1 MGWWFRAVLAAMADP
16 SSTSCSPKDA
26 RNTTLDITKTV
37 SCAPDVQSWRDVVK
51 GVVQFHPQ
59 ATYVTLYACCALGVF
74 AALYIA
80 GSPTSAWQHLRRTQ
94 RVKAVWGRSM
104 VSLVSLFTA
113 LVMFVGCVQEQ
124 IFPGGVPPEGMRCGS
139 MGAVRSMAAGA
150 SGASGVA
157 GAAGALNDTAIAS
170 SGSQL
175 GSQLG
180 VNVVGAT
187 WASPWAVLYSFCAL
201 LSLHIRSVTIII
213 SYYL

>member
-16 SSTSCSPKDA
+16 AMTSCSPKDA
-26 RNTTLDITKTV
+26 RNATLDITKTV
-37 SCAPDVQSWRDVVK
+37 SCDPDVQSWRDVVK

-59 ATYVTLYACCALGVF
+59 TTYVILYACCALWVF
-74 AALYIA
+74 VALYMA

-139 MGAVRSMAAGA
+139 MAAGA
-150 SGASGVA
+150 SGASGAAGGA
-157 GAAGALNDTAIAS
+157 GAAGALNDTTSA
-170 SGSQL
+170 
-175 GSQLG
+175 SQLG
-180 VNVVGAT
+180 VAVVGAT
-187 WASPWAVLYSFCAL
+187 WVSPWAVLYSFCAL
-201 LSLHIRSVTIII
+201 LSLHIRSVTKP
-213 SYYL
+213 